1 MATSKSGQLWQ
12 TEVWDIVYPV
22 YEDHKKKT
30 PYTQDTYN
38 YWNTLLKKD
47 GLARAV
53 LFNLA
58 WLNPVASA
66 IPNDEFSLPRAA
78 DAGKYYFYN
87 KGGEPLAPEQW
98 PLGKTI
104 TIGVLQKS
112 CLTLALRDPR
122 TTSSCRTVTS
132 LQDFGGHTPRHSAL
146 SRAKVVARLH
156 ALRAWR
162 WTRSRICC

>member
-1 MATSKSGQLWQ
+1 MRVGQAARRELARPLDAIPLRDGEQ
-12 TEVWDIVYPV
+12 QVWTTLADRSLGYCPPGVRRPQ
-22 YEDHKKKT
+22 KKT

-47 GLARAV
+47 GVTRAV

-78 DAGKYYFYN
+78 DAGKYHFY
-87 KGGEPLAPEQW
+87 KAGEPMTPDQW

-104 TIGVLQKS
+104 TIGVLQK
-112 CLTLALRDPR
+112 
-122 TTSSCRTVTS
+122 
-132 LQDFGGHTPRHSAL
+132 
-146 SRAKVVARLH
+146 KVA
-156 ALRAWR
+156 
-162 WTRSRICC
+162 